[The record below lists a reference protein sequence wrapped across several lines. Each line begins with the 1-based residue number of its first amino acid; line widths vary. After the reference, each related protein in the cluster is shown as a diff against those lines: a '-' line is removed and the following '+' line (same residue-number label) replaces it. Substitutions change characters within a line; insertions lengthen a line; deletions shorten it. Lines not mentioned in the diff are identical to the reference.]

1 MSPLSFAKHSSS
13 SLRFRRAVQSSLVAS
28 LACALTLSAP
38 LSALAQA
45 KDAAKPDAA
54 KGEIPAEIAITE
66 RARAHFR
73 AGVNFLQDPDG
84 ARYAEAY
91 REFQAAYAES
101 PSWKILGNLGISAMK
116 LERDGEAVEAFTK
129 YLAES
134 TGRITDS
141 ERAQVQRDLDT
152 LSAGVVWVTVRSTPA
167 GAQLTDER
175 IPLAGSPVL
184 NRYGEMAQEVR
195 VGVRPGRHRMTV
207 ELAGYEPSVWSF
219 DAQSGSTLDHT
230 FELKKVEEKSE
241 TPAAIAPT
249 SGSQQNAGPTERP
262 IPTGV
267 YIGAAATGVLLV
279 GGVVTG
285 ILASGKNGDFEE
297 KNDRVRDNTCG
308 ATCAADAKEAESLR
322 DSGQTYNLVADVMFG
337 GAIVAA
343 GVTTYLFLTR
353 PEVTPGQDTAFI
365 VAPTALPNGG
375 GLWMQGKF

>member
-1 MSPLSFAKHSSS
+1 MSPLSFAPPSPS
-13 SLRFRRAVQSSLVAS
+13 SLRLRRGFKSSVVAS

-54 KGEIPAEIAITE
+54 KAELPTEIAITE

-91 REFQAAYAES
+91 REFQTAYAES

-129 YLAES
+129 YLAEAG
-134 TGRITDS
+134 TRIADS

-219 DAQSGSTLDHT
+219 DAQSGGTLDHT
-230 FELKKVEEKSE
+230 FELKKIEEKTE
-241 TPAAIAPT
+241 APAGVAPSKGT
-249 SGSQQNAGPTERP
+249 NEPVGTGERP

-285 ILASGKNGDFEE
+285 ILASGKHSDFEE
-297 KNDRVRDNTCG
+297 KNDAVKNGTCG
-308 ATCAADAKEAESLR
+308 TTCAADQKDAESLR
-322 DSGQTYNLVADVMFG
+322 DSGQTMNLMADIMFG
-337 GAIVAA
+337 GAVVAA
-343 GVTTYLFLTR
+343 GVTTYLYLTR
-353 PEVTPGQDTAFI
+353 PEVTPGQDTAFV